1 MKIYTQLADLPTDLT
16 PVVAT
21 IGNFDGVHLGHQ
33 GVIAEVISRARFL
46 NARSLAITFD
56 PPPARVLRPDHPHPL
71 ITPLPRKLELLAAT
85 GIDATL
91 VLPFTDEL
99 RRMPP
104 RTFASEIL
112 AQAIRATEIH
122 EGENFRFGYQA
133 EAGISGPAGLE
144 TLGRELGFNVVVYA
158 PRIVRGAPVSS
169 SRIRNLI
176 QAPTLISANAL
187 TGANAPGPSQV
198 AIPPRAVILSE
209 AKDPEGSNSATV
221 AQDLSPTES
230 ATFASKNALSEAR
243 ALLGRPFSIDS
254 TPAPGRGYGTRYTV
268 PTINL
273 ALYPELLPTNGV
285 YITTLTIGTAPH
297 AETFQAVTNI
307 GTRPTFGADSFAIE
321 SHLLNFHPLEGDQA
335 LTETTPLRLTFL
347 RRLRA
352 EQKFPTTEALRDQIA
367 RDVTQARRYF
377 TLCHTLA

>member
-1 MKIYTQLADLPTDLT
+1 MKIYTQLADLPTDPT

-46 NARSLAITFD
+46 GGRSLAITFD
-56 PPPARVLRPDHPHPL
+56 PPPARILRPDHPHPL

-91 VLPFTDEL
+91 VLPFTDQL
-99 RRMPP
+99 RRMTP

-133 EAGISGPAGLE
+133 EAGISGPTGLE

-176 QAPTLISANAL
+176 AASSPNTEPTNK
-187 TGANAPGPSQV
+187 T
-198 AIPPRAVILSE
+198 
-209 AKDPEGSNSATV
+209 
-221 AQDLSPTES
+221 
-230 ATFASKNALSEAR
+230 ALSEAR

-273 ALYPELLPTNGV
+273 APYAELLPTNGV
-285 YITTLTIGTAPH
+285 YITTLTIGPALSNASRHPAGSASRYPKASALGLSAQLKESGLQPLGH
-297 AETFQAVTNI
+297 TFEAVTNI

-321 SHLLNFHPLEGDQA
+321 SHLLNFHPLEGNQA

-347 RRLRA
+347 RRLRD
-352 EQKFPTTEALRDQIA
+352 EQKFPTTEALRNQIA

-377 TLCHTLA
+377 TLCRTLA